1 MDKDYFAHDSSYI
14 DENVNIGEGTK
25 IWHFSHIQ
33 SGAVVGKNCSI
44 GQNVNIVNNVKIG
57 SNVKIQNNVSVY
69 EGVEL
74 EDYVFCG
81 PSMVFTNIKVPRSE
95 FPQKGSEFYAKTL
108 VKKSA
113 SIGANATILCG
124 ITIGEYAMIGA
135 GAVVTKD
142 VPPYALVV
150 GSPGRIIGEVDK
162 KGNQIK

>member
-1 MDKDYFAHDSSYI
+1 MDRDYFVHDSSYI

-33 SGAVVGKNCSI
+33 SGAVVGKKCSI
-44 GQNVNIVNNVKIG
+44 GQNVNIANNVKIG
-57 SNVKIQNNVSVY
+57 NHVKIQNNVSVY

-74 EDYVFCG
+74 EDHVFCG
-81 PSMVFTNIKVPRSE
+81 PSMVFTNIKLPRGE
-95 FPQKGSEFYAKTL
+95 FPQKGTEYYKKTL

-150 GSPGRIIGEVDK
+150 GNPGRIIGEVDN